1 MTERVLSHPE
11 AVDDHGLSS
20 GGVSNG
26 GLADP
31 SAPSAPVTVGAP
43 AAGPLSARVKWAFA
57 TGGTADILGHWL
69 YFNLADPVYSSYFHL
84 TPAQIGNVKAATL
97 IADAFAGVFFGWLS
111 DNTRSRWGRRRPF
124 ILVGSLLSGLCLPL
138 LFLPERSWGK
148 EQIFAYMLLSAV
160 LYAPL
165 IACYNSAYQAL
176 GAELTPDYHERAN
189 VMGYKAIVQK
199 AVGISIGAALWFSG
213 LPLFRDPATGDIDSG
228 KGAMAACAL
237 AGLVMIVSGV
247 INARYVPERYYA
259 TATRQKRVGIVETLR
274 STLSCRPF
282 LVLLGVGFAY
292 AIPTFA
298 VDPLGYYAGY
308 YYVLQDRHEAHEAYA
323 AWGVLKFWGGVLYTS
338 FGIAAVYPA
347 QHLVRRIGKRATLS
361 TILAFGL
368 VAFALSWVMY
378 TPAAP
383 WLVVLHTGLVG
394 FCATGLWVV
403 LPSMTADSLDY
414 EEQRSRVRR
423 EGAFTSSFFWATK
436 AGMGM
441 ASIVA
446 GQALDRL
453 TGFRPELLGRQSPE
467 TYVMIRALFAGIP
480 IVACLIAL
488 GLLTL
493 YPLSAERMRTIRA
506 ELEARRGT
514 V

>member
-1 MTERVLSHPE
+1 MDERALPHPE
-11 AVDDHGLSS
+11 AAGSAGPAEL
-20 GGVSNG
+20 
-26 GLADP
+26 
-31 SAPSAPVTVGAP
+31 SAPTSAPVTSEPP

-69 YFNLADPVYSSYFHL
+69 YFNLADPIYSSYFHL
-84 TPAQIGNVKAATL
+84 SPAQIGNVKAATL

-111 DNTRSRWGRRRPF
+111 DNTRSRWGRRRPY

-213 LPLFRDPATGDIDSG
+213 LPLFRDPVTGDIDSG
-228 KGAMAACAL
+228 KGAIAACAI
-237 AGLVMIVSGV
+237 AGLVMIVSGL
-247 INARYVPERYYA
+247 INVRNVPERYYA
-259 TATRQKRVGIVETLR
+259 TATRQRRVGIVETLR

-282 LVLLGVGFAY
+282 LILLGVGFAY

-308 YYVLQDRHEAHEAYA
+308 YYVLQDRHETHDAYA
-323 AWGVLKFWGGVLYTS
+323 TWGVLKFWGGVLYTC

-347 QHLVRRIGKRATLS
+347 QRLVRRIGKRATLS
-361 TILAFGL
+361 VILAFGL

-378 TPAAP
+378 TPRAP

-436 AGMGM
+436 AGMGI

-453 TGFRPELLGRQSPE
+453 TGFRPELMGQQSAA
-467 TYVMIRALFAGIP
+467 TYLMIRAHFAGIP
-480 IVACLIAL
+480 IVACLVAL
-488 GLLTL
+488 GLLAL
-493 YPLSAERMRTIRA
+493 YPLSAERMETIRG

>member
-1 MTERVLSHPE
+1 MLDQRAAH
-11 AVDDHGLSS
+11 
-20 GGVSNG
+20 
-26 GLADP
+26 
-31 SAPSAPVTVGAP
+31 SAAP
-43 AAGPLSARVKWAFA
+43 AEVAEPVPDTTDARLPARVKWAFA

-84 TPAQIGNVKAATL
+84 SPAQIGNVKAATL
-97 IADAFAGVFFGWLS
+97 LADAFAGVLFGWLS
-111 DNTRSRWGRRRPF
+111 DNTRSRWGRRRPY
-124 ILVGSLLSGLCLPL
+124 ILLGSLLSGACLPL
-138 LFLPERSWGK
+138 LFLPSRSWGK
-148 EQIFAYMLLSAV
+148 EQIFTYMLLSAV
-160 LYAPL
+160 LYSPL
-165 IACYNSAYQAL
+165 IAAYNSAYQAL

-199 AVGISIGAALWFSG
+199 TVGISIGAALWLSS

-228 KGAMAACAL
+228 KGAMAACCV
-237 AGLVMIVSGV
+237 AGLLMMASGV

-259 TATRQKRVGIVETLR
+259 TATRQKTVGLRETLR

-282 LVLLGVGFAY
+282 VVLLGVGFAY

-308 YYVLQDRHEAHEAYA
+308 YYVLGDLHETHGAYA
-323 AWGVLKFWGGVLYTS
+323 MWGVLKFWGGVLYTL

-347 QHLVRRIGKRATLS
+347 QRLVRVHGKRAALS
-361 TILAFGL
+361 VILAFGI
-368 VAFALSWVMY
+368 VAFGLSWLMY
-378 TPAAP
+378 TPQAP
-383 WLVVLHTGLVG
+383 WLVVLHTGLSG

-414 EEQRSRVRR
+414 EEERSGARR

-436 AGMGM
+436 AGMGI

-453 TGFRPELLGRQSPE
+453 TGFRAELGGHQAPE
-467 TYVMIRALFAGIP
+467 TILMIRALFAGIP
-480 IVACLIAL
+480 ILACLVAL
-488 GLLTL
+488 ALLTR
-493 YPLSAERMRTIRA
+493 YPLSAERMRSIRRQ
-506 ELEARRGT
+506 LEARRGT